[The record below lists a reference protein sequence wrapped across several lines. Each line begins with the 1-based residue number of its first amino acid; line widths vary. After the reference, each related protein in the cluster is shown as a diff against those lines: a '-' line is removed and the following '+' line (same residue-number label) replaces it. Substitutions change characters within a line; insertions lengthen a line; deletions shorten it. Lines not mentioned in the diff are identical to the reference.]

1 MTIFATGNKSL
12 HCTVP
17 IYVRRWRSGFGE
29 AKRRMEGGGLT
40 FHMDR
45 VSIKANARGCWGV

>member
-17 IYVRRWRSGFGE
+17 IYVRRRRSGFGE
-29 AKRRMEGGGLT
+29 AKRGMEGGGLP
-40 FHMDR
+40 FYVDR
-45 VSIKANARGCWGV
+45 VRVNFI